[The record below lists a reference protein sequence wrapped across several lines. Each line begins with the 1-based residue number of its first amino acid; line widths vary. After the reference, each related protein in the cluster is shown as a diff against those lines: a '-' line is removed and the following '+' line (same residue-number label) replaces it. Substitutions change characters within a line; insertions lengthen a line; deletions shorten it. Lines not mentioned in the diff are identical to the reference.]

1 MSKRVISYVPS
12 LVRVKLFGMH
22 VEGFSPEGIAD
33 IERTENA
40 TTTRKATD
48 GSRTAFVDRYATY
61 RVSIH
66 LMQASPSNTWLHQLF
81 KVYQK
86 VGVEFK
92 IPLDIDDKSDGSDF
106 STFSAVD
113 VFFETEPSTSYTS
126 TGDAVTTW
134 TFECHDGKYARYGA
148 YSDNDVVEKL
158 TYLFEILDTAEK
170 FGFGLEELAVTT
182 ENMLSTA
189 LDVGGTFLERFQQG
203 G

>member
-1 MSKRVISYVPS
+1 MSKRVISYAPS
-12 LVRVKLFGMH
+12 LVRVKLFGMN
-22 VEGFSPEGIAD
+22 VECFSPEGIAD

-81 KVYQK
+81 KVYQRL
-86 VGVEFK
+86 GVEFK
-92 IPLDIDDKSDGSDF
+92 IPIDIDDKSDDSDF

-134 TFECHDGKYARYGA
+134 VFECHDGKYSRHGA

-158 TYLFEILDTAEK
+158 SYLFEILDTAEM
-170 FGFGLEELAVTT
+170 FGVSLDELLVTT
-182 ENMLSTA
+182 ETILETTLNEGVNFLS
-189 LDVGGTFLERFQQG
+189 RF
-203 G
+203 